1 MATRKRGTSAGGK
14 KAGDEKLEKKFK
26 AALANLEQ
34 VAHGRCVSARD
45 PFSAALNMA
54 KEIRR
59 LADVIENEAE
69 CGASTEAGYAAEDGG
84 AVGIG
89 VM

>member
-1 MATRKRGTSAGGK
+1 MATKKREASATGK
-14 KAGDEKLEKKFK
+14 KTGGDKSEKKFK
-26 AALANLEQ
+26 AALANLEK
-34 VAHGRCVSARD
+34 VAHERCVSARD

-54 KEIRR
+54 KEIRK
-59 LADVIENEAE
+59 LAEIIENEAE